1 MSTTLLKHLANKIK
15 EERTQITDDL
25 ARGLGK
31 DFSDYKYAVGIVRGL
46 DIVTTII
53 METAERMG
61 EEDSE

>member
-1 MSTTLLKHLANKIK
+1 M
-15 EERTQITDDL
+15 TDDL

-53 METAERMG
+53 METAERLG